1 MDGFKRRDE
10 MKILFCCEFY
20 APSVGG
26 VQEVMRQLAE
36 RLVVRGHSV
45 TVATT
50 AIPTREFKDLNGVQ
64 IQEFSISGNLANG
77 MKGDLEGYRQF
88 VTAGA
93 FDVVMIKAAQQWT
106 FDALWSVL
114 SRIPGGKVFIPCGF
128 SCLYEPAYA
137 DYFRELPV
145 ILRQFDHLIFYA
157 SEYRDILF
165 ARQHG
170 LTDFSII
177 PNGASEVEFGV
188 TPDPSFRLRFGLCD
202 QDLLFLTVGSPA
214 RMKGHC
220 EIAEAF
226 SSADF
231 FGCPATLL
239 LNAGASLVGQTS
251 PVVPSIGVKSWEY
264 WRILRETSEKDG
276 FMSAMIYVEHGILNK
291 MGIRVGRYARINGER
306 QNTVNDDLMAVIDK
320 IHNQRSGKRVVLT
333 DLPRADLVQAYVNA
347 DLFVFASYVEY
358 SPLVLFESAAG
369 GTPFLSVP
377 VGNAEE
383 IAKWTGGGVICPA
396 SQDER
401 GYTKVDT
408 RVFAE
413 RWSRLA
419 NNRTYMRQ
427 LGEVGKQNWAARF
440 TWEKIASQYES
451 VFRKVANYARA

>member
-1 MDGFKRRDE
+1 MN
-10 MKILFCCEFY
+10 ILFCCEFY

-50 AIPTREFKDLNGVQ
+50 AIPTRGFKALNGVK

-77 MKGDLEGYRQF
+77 MKGDLEDYRQF
-88 VTAGA
+88 VTDVP

-106 FDALWSVL
+106 FDALWPVL
-114 SRIPGGKVFIPCGF
+114 SRIPGRKVFIPCGF
-128 SCLYEPAYA
+128 SCLYEPGYA
-137 DYFRELPV
+137 NYFRELPA

-157 SEYRDILF
+157 SEYRDIRF

-188 TPDPSFRLRFGLCD
+188 TPDPSFRHRYGVCD
-202 QDLLFLTVGSPA
+202 EDFLFLTVGSPA

-226 SSADF
+226 LWADF
-231 FGCPATLL
+231 SGRPATLL
-239 LNAGASLVGQTS
+239 LNSGTSLTEQIRPVTS
-251 PVVPSIGVKSWEY
+251 PIRVKSHEY
-264 WRILRETSEKDG
+264 WRVVREIGESDG
-276 FMSAMIYVEHGILNK
+276 LMPMVMYVGHGVLNK
-291 MGIRVGRYARINGER
+291 LGIRVGRYARIDGGR
-306 QNTVNDDLMAVIDK
+306 QNAVKVDLLDLIGK
-320 IHNQRSGKRVVLT
+320 IHNQHSGKRVVLT

-377 VGNAEE
+377 VGNAVE
-383 IAKWTGGGVICPA
+383 IAEWTGGGVICPA

-401 GYTKVDT
+401 GYTKVDP
-408 RVFAE
+408 RVFGEQWAH
-413 RWSRLA
+413 LA
-419 NNRTYMRQ
+419 NNRAYLRQ
-427 LGEVGKQNWAARF
+427 LGGAGKQNWAARF
-440 TWEKIASQYES
+440 TWEKIAGQYEN
-451 VFRKVANYARA
+451 VFRKVATYAQA